1 MTMKVS
7 APRTIEIARS
17 EDVCSTL
24 LQLKVVVRRAPRLP
38 LEGKLS
44 ASRLTDEVCRKML
57 RFEGVSGEFVTFST
71 SSDRPSGG
79 HLEVNCPEGAR
90 EAALGR
96 PLKGKALGCAQT
108 WKCKDLDVATYYGNA

>member
-1 MTMKVS
+1 MMVWKIGICRGEAQPLS
-7 APRTIEIARS
+7 LART
-17 EDVCSTL
+17 
-24 LQLKVVVRRAPRLP
+24 
-38 LEGKLS
+38 
-44 ASRLTDEVCRKML
+44 TDEVCRNML

-96 PLKGKALGCAQT
+96 PLKRKALALPCQCST
-108 WKCKDLDVATYYGNA
+108 SSNFNLSSNIFYNSATIARVFPSIRAKR